1 MAYRVENTGS
11 LDYQL
16 AIGVSLPFNAD
27 GVFNPTY
34 TSTEQIRANLINF
47 ILTNKGERPLNATY
61 GSDIRKYLF
70 SEITDSSYAFGITG
84 YDNTNSNPSTTAI
97 SGVQPYT
104 NLGVKDL
111 EAQQVDLTLQLE
123 QIRDILKNS
132 SFNDLLKA
140 KDRLDTLVEEFKL
153 EKQSNK
159 ETSNRMFSDLYL
171 LKENM
176 KYIPKDE
183 NIY

>member
-1 MAYRVENTGS
+1 MELFALGILVGGLVILGTSKLFRFKKSISKE
-11 LDYQL
+11 D
-16 AIGVSLPFNAD
+16 
-27 GVFNPTY
+27 TY
-34 TSTEQIRANLINF
+34 ERTLKEWQANF
-47 ILTNKGERPLNATY
+47 E
-61 GSDIRKYLF
+61 
-70 SEITDSSYAFGITG
+70 E
-84 YDNTNSNPSTTAI
+84 
-97 SGVQPYT
+97 
-104 NLGVKDL
+104 L
-111 EAQQVDLTLQLE
+111 ESKQVDLTLQLE

>member
-1 MAYRVENTGS
+1 MELFVFVLGI
-11 LDYQL
+11 L
-16 AIGVSLPFNAD
+16 IGGLIHLGTTKLFRFKKS
-27 GVFNPTY
+27 
-34 TSTEQIRANLINF
+34 TSKDDVYERTLKEWQANFEELESKQ
-47 ILTNKGERPLNATY
+47 TDLN
-61 GSDIRKYLF
+61 
-70 SEITDSSYAFGITG
+70 
-84 YDNTNSNPSTTAI
+84 
-97 SGVQPYT
+97 
-104 NLGVKDL
+104 
-111 EAQQVDLTLQLE
+111 LQLE

-153 EKQSNK
+153 EKQSNR
-159 ETSNRMFSDLYL
+159 EISNRMFSDLYS

>member
-1 MAYRVENTGS
+1 ME
-11 LDYQL
+11 
-16 AIGVSLPFNAD
+16 
-27 GVFNPTY
+27 
-34 TSTEQIRANLINF
+34 
-47 ILTNKGERPLNATY
+47 
-61 GSDIRKYLF
+61 LF
-70 SEITDSSYAFGITG
+70 A
-84 YDNTNSNPSTTAI
+84 
-97 SGVQPYT
+97 
-104 NLGVKDL
+104 LGVLIGGLVVLGTSKLFRFKKSISKEDTYERTLKEWQANFEEL
-111 EAQQVDLTLQLE
+111 ESKQVDLALQLE

>member
-1 MAYRVENTGS
+1 MELFVFVLGILIGGLIYLGTTKLFRLKGNS
-11 LDYQL
+11 LGEDRYERILQ
-16 AIGVSLPFNAD
+16 
-27 GVFNPTY
+27 
-34 TSTEQIRANLINF
+34 EWQANFEELESKQ
-47 ILTNKGERPLNATY
+47 TDLN
-61 GSDIRKYLF
+61 
-70 SEITDSSYAFGITG
+70 
-84 YDNTNSNPSTTAI
+84 
-97 SGVQPYT
+97 
-104 NLGVKDL
+104 
-111 EAQQVDLTLQLE
+111 LQLE

-159 ETSNRMFSDLYL
+159 ETSNRMFSDLYS